1 GFIFEPIL
9 GEGGVWPIQEAF
21 AQRAARLC
29 TERGVPLIADECQ
42 TGLGR
47 TGTFLASSA
56 LGLHPDYV
64 VLSKALGGGLAKIS
78 ALLIEK
84 KRYRDE
90 FDLKHTSTYADD
102 DFSCSIALK
111 TLQLINEELVS
122 ACREKGAEMLLGL
135 RRLAAQY
142 PSVIADVRGKG
153 LMLALEF

>member
-1 GFIFEPIL
+1 NSGAEAVEAALKHAMLETGARTFIALERGFHGKTLGALQLTANAQHRVPFVIEGLKVLRVPANDIEALEIAFAQTNELAGFIFEPIL

-64 VLSKALGGGLAKIS
+64 VLSKALGGGLAKMS
-78 ALLIEK
+78 AL
-84 KRYRDE
+84 
-90 FDLKHTSTYADD
+90 
-102 DFSCSIALK
+102 
-111 TLQLINEELVS
+111 
-122 ACREKGAEMLLGL
+122 
-135 RRLAAQY
+135 
-142 PSVIADVRGKG
+142 
-153 LMLALEF
+153 